1 MAPPHKPTH
10 ASSKWTNLKAIS
22 LVFLFASQSLA
33 QNGTC
38 TVPVIFEPAKL
49 QNREPTD
56 SSFADNAQFQTQ
68 VVNDHNWYRSQHSAN
83 PLKWSNQLAMSSND
97 WVNKCQ
103 WGHSGHSGVGEN
115 IALGYSKVLDA
126 INSWALERVNYN
138 FNSPGFASGTGH
150 FTQMVWKNTTQVGC
164 AKKQCQI
171 QGFSNG
177 NPTWYLVCQYQ
188 SPGNVV
194 NAGQFEGNVGRQIS
208 GDPKIGITGT
218 LSSVPPKTSAPPTSR
233 TVPVA
238 TSPAKTVT
246 ATATNPSLEVVVITI
261 TVTKGIAPSKVS
273 SPAETA
279 KPETAPKPTSGPF
292 WGSLRTSGTSDTPF
306 FQVLRRR
313 GGTVRLEANVFI
325 PMLGVVVA
333 IVLTL
338 I

>member
-1 MAPPHKPTH
+1 MPAPTRG
-10 ASSKWTNLKAIS
+10 SSPLSSGVERIT
-22 LVFLFASQSLA
+22 F
-33 QNGTC
+33 
-38 TVPVIFEPAKL
+38 PVVFEPAKL
-49 QNREPTD
+49 QNREPID
-56 SSFADNAQFQTQ
+56 PSFADNAQFQKQ
-68 VVNDHNWYRSQHSAN
+68 VVDDHNWYRNQYSAN

-97 WVNKCQ
+97 WVNKCR
-103 WGHSGHSGVGEN
+103 WGHSIHPGVGEN

-126 INSWALERVNYN
+126 INSWASERVNYN
-138 FNSPGFASGTGH
+138 FNSPGFGLGTGH
-150 FTQMVWKNTTQVGC
+150 FTQMVWKTTTEVGC

-194 NAGQFEGNVGRQIS
+194 NAGQFEENVGRQIS

-218 LSSVPPKTSAPPTSR
+218 LSSTPPQTSASPKDTTS
-233 TVPVA
+233 PVA

-246 ATATNPSLEVVVITI
+246 ASAANPSPDIVVITI
-261 TVTKGIAPSKVS
+261 TVTKGVAPSKAS
-273 SPAETA
+273 SAAETVQT
-279 KPETAPKPTSGPF
+279 ETARKPTSGPF
-292 WGSLRTSGTSDTPF
+292 WGNFKTSGMPDTPL

-313 GGTVRLEANVFI
+313 GGTTRLEANLFI
-325 PMLGVVVA
+325 VMFSFVVA